1 MKSNLNVFFL
11 VIVVEFC
18 SRSLTVA
25 SLVMIFIQQLNEMP
39 VIFFVIQ
46 LRVFV
51 FTRLDNLDKSD
62 YLSTNQKQ
70 INFLFKLTL
79 YLIFILYKFRQ

>member
-25 SLVMIFIQQLNEMP
+25 SLVMIFIQQLVEEA
-39 VIFFVIQ
+39 
-46 LRVFV
+46 R
-51 FTRLDNLDKSD
+51 NLFRNTAPCFCFYKVRQPRQKWLFEHESKA
-62 YLSTNQKQ
+62 NQ
-70 INFLFKLTL
+70 FLFKLTL